1 MTSTGL
7 LFLSYGFFIL
17 IYVLFSLA
25 GIYHLWRFGYSGDL
39 SKVVIIFYSIVSFLI
54 IMITVLLLSIISSG
68 V

>member
-7 LFLSYGFFIL
+7 LFLSYGIFIL

-39 SKVVIIFYSIVSFLI
+39 SKVIIIIYSIVSVII
-54 IMITVLLLSIISSG
+54 IMTTVLLLSIISSG